1 MGRQRLGILG
11 GTFDP
16 IHNGHLMIARA
27 MLDKLGLDR
36 ILFIPDYIPP
46 HKRGWHCSP
55 SADRLAMTILA
66 AAEDPRYTVSP
77 MELDRGG
84 VSYTCDTLR
93 QLYRKWHRFYDL
105 YFIIGAD
112 SAEQL
117 PTWHHIREA
126 MTYATFA
133 AAARPGFAPH
143 KEKVSE
149 ELARHGLRN
158 LVWVETPE
166 LDISSTA
173 IRERIR
179 KGEPVDTMIP
189 KAVAEYIE
197 QRDLYR
203 Q

>member
-77 MELDRGG
+77 MELDRAG
-84 VSYTCDTLR
+84 Y
-93 QLYRKWHRFYDL
+93 
-105 YFIIGAD
+105 
-112 SAEQL
+112 
-117 PTWHHIREA
+117 PTPAI
-126 MTYATFA
+126 
-133 AAARPGFAPH
+133 P
-143 KEKVSE
+143 S
-149 ELARHGLRN
+149 
-158 LVWVETPE
+158 
-166 LDISSTA
+166 DSSTGNGTGSTTCTLSSVP
-173 IRERIR
+173 IRRNSCLPGTISG
-179 KGEPVDTMIP
+179 KP
-189 KAVAEYIE
+189 
-197 QRDLYR
+197 
-203 Q
+203 

>member
-84 VSYTCDTLR
+84 VSYTCSTTCTLSSVPIR
-93 QLYRKWHRFYDL
+93 RN
-105 YFIIGAD
+105 
-112 SAEQL
+112 SCL
-117 PTWHHIREA
+117 PGT
-126 MTYATFA
+126 
-133 AAARPGFAPH
+133 
-143 KEKVSE
+143 
-149 ELARHGLRN
+149 
-158 LVWVETPE
+158 
-166 LDISSTA
+166 ISG
-173 IRERIR
+173 
-179 KGEPVDTMIP
+179 KP
-189 KAVAEYIE
+189 
-197 QRDLYR
+197 
-203 Q
+203 